1 MYVPHEQSPLQCSSC
16 YVHTDLETVLPAG
29 TRYAEGAG
37 PTRVRQDHRRASSCA
52 HPTELECGSGFDLL
66 GSSLERERLVR
77 IPEIK
82 ISEPNRIKLGAID
95 AELVSRTSG
104 VGKVRKTAQ
113 WSSPASV
120 TDVDS
125 GARWDPAAG
134 PKRVKVATPPPAHVE
149 VIVRRLGTTP
159 SAAVI
164 FQGAAQGLAHAPRR
178 RQALV
183 MHPRSL
189 TKRRSDAC
197 SFAVPSGGCNAS
209 GAKEHA
215 PQHG

>member
-1 MYVPHEQSPLQCSSC
+1 MIRMYVPHEQSPLQCSSC

-95 AELVSRTSG
+95 AELVSRTVPRDG
-104 VGKVRKTAQ
+104 FY
-113 WSSPASV
+113 PAF
-120 TDVDS
+120 
-125 GARWDPAAG
+125 
-134 PKRVKVATPPPAHVE
+134 AT
-149 VIVRRLGTTP
+149 
-159 SAAVI
+159 
-164 FQGAAQGLAHAPRR
+164 AHA
-178 RQALV
+178 Q
-183 MHPRSL
+183 
-189 TKRRSDAC
+189 
-197 SFAVPSGGCNAS
+197 
-209 GAKEHA
+209 
-215 PQHG
+215 